1 MGMHNFRELKIWQ
14 RSMDLAEKV
23 YKIVADFP
31 KEEKYGLTA
40 QIKSCTVSIPSN
52 ISEGAGRATQKQFRY
67 FLEISMGSSNELQ
80 TQLELSKR
88 FNYLTQELADEII
101 DEVFRLPKIKVNVLC
116 GSVINVVLMIE
127 SIGVIPLPA
136 AKAK

>member
-14 RSMDLAEKV
+14 RSMNLAEKV

-52 ISEGAGRATQKQFRY
+52 ISEGAGRATHKQFKY
-67 FLEISMGSSNELQ
+67 FLEISMGSCNELQ

-88 FNYLTQELADEII
+88 FNYLVQDLANEII
-101 DEVFRLPKIKVNVLC
+101 DEVFQVYKMTLAFYHSL
-116 GSVINVVLMIE
+116 G
-127 SIGVIPLPA
+127 GD
-136 AKAK
+136 